1 MGWALMITIVKPTTG
16 QDLHTTGVAAS
27 VVPVTAS
34 TARAVPESRSNRGLP
49 YAIGALLGLLVVLAL
64 VAWAYLML
72 SGGDYSGAID
82 LTQAL
87 PR

>member
-1 MGWALMITIVKPTTG
+1 MITTVKPTTG

-27 VVPVTAS
+27 LAPMTAP

-64 VAWAYLML
+64 AVWAYLML

>member
-1 MGWALMITIVKPTTG
+1 MITTVKPTTG
-16 QDLHTTGVAAS
+16 QDLHTAGVAAS
-27 VVPVTAS
+27 VAPMTAS

-64 VAWAYLML
+64 AVWAYLLL